1 MNRFLIVLLLILA
14 VLLPGTSRSHAQAP
28 LLHLVQPGD
37 TWLALSW
44 RYGIAQETLQSAYA
58 HPNTQR
64 QPVIGSTLLLPD
76 TGQEFTGQILRLN
89 EGGLLATAVTH
100 NISPWQIAHLNGLP
114 HPYTPTLYRP
124 IFIPGG
130 TEPPRELPIGFT
142 SLDLSYTTPQPGWGL
157 ALRGQTNQPTI
168 NNQQSTTN
176 NQPTF
181 SAHLDNMPFDC
192 FSNGRYQ
199 IALIGI
205 DDFYE
210 NRQPELT
217 IQPAGQPLW
226 SQPWLFVDGDWTYNQ
241 ITLTGEAAA
250 ITQEQIAAERA
261 RLFEIWSQANPTP
274 QWTTTFRLPLT
285 DYLSISSLY
294 GARRSYNGGPYRTSH
309 EGVDFAA
316 YGGTAVYAPATG
328 TIAIAEPLTV
338 RGNAVI
344 IDHGLGVYSGYYH
357 LSSLSVIAGD
367 RVEPGQ
373 QVGAVGTTGF
383 STGNHLHWD
392 FLVAGQ
398 WVDAQAWLVQDMA
411 CWVLAGWGTPCEE

>member
-1 MNRFLIVLLLILA
+1 MKRWFLLLLLILIT
-14 VLLPGTSRSHAQAP
+14 LLPVNGRTIHAQAART
-28 LLHLVQPGD
+28 HIVQPGD

-89 EGGLLATAVTH
+89 DGGLLATAVTH
-100 NISPWQIAHLNGLP
+100 NTSPWQIAQLNGLP
-114 HPYTPTLYRP
+114 HPYAPTLYRP
-124 IFIPGG
+124 LFIPGG

-142 SLDLSYTTPQPGWGL
+142 SLELSHTTPQPGWGL
-157 ALRGQTNQPTI
+157 ALRAQTSQPT
-168 NNQQSTTN
+168 
-176 NQPTF
+176 TF
-181 SAHLDNMPFDC
+181 TAQLDGITFDS
-192 FSNGRYQ
+192 FSNGRSQ

-217 IQPAGQPLW
+217 IQPTNQPLW

-241 ITLTGEAAA
+241 ITLTGTAAA
-250 ITQEQIAAERA
+250 ITQEQIAAERV
-261 RLFEIWSQANPTP
+261 RLFELWSQATPVP
-274 QWTTTFRLPLT
+274 QWAASFRLPIA
-285 DYLSISSLY
+285 DYLEITSLY
-294 GARRSYNGGPYRTSH
+294 GARRSYNGGPYNSSH

-316 YGGTAVYAPATG
+316 YGGTAVYAPAAG

-357 LSSLSVIAGD
+357 LSSLSVSAGD
-367 RVEPGQ
+367 HVEPGQ

-398 WVDAQAWLVQDMA
+398 WVDAQAWLDQDMD